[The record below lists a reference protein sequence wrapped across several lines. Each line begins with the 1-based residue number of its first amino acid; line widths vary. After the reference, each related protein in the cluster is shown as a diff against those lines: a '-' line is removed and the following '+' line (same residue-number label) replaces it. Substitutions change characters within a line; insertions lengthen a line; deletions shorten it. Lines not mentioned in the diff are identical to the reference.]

1 MSKDWQRVAIVGLAF
16 PFKGGM
22 VALGNR
28 LAIELQKTNKDVEIY
43 GFKRLYPYII
53 FRKNEKITNTGD
65 RRAMFLLPAGL
76 PGIDGKTITKNTELN

>member
-28 LAIELQKTNKDVEIY
+28 LAIELQKNKQRCRNLW
-43 GFKRLYPYII
+43 F
-53 FRKNEKITNTGD
+53 
-65 RRAMFLLPAGL
+65 
-76 PGIDGKTITKNTELN
+76 